1 MTTPSRMPF
10 AEAIQALSVLH
21 QQQHETLVEL
31 KNIQEQHFQVLME
44 AQREDREQI
53 RSLLSQGIRPAPTS
67 AAHPPIALQKMV
79 PEDDP
84 EVFLDLF
91 EKMAEACGWP
101 RAEWPVRVIPL
112 LSGEAQIAAQQL
124 PAQNLLEYAHLK
136 RAILQRAGRNPEE
149 QRQLFRSLV
158 LAEGGRPFAFAQQLR
173 DACRRWLVQDGRTTA
188 QLVDAVVLEQFITR
202 LPSRT
207 LEWVQCHRPDD
218 LETAIRLAEDHLVA
232 RSRVGEITS
241 LSSPPLSLSLPVPRP
256 RLRGPPTP
264 APRRRCAMA
273 DLPNVPRGAGPH
285 SGRGVEQRPL
295 AVAQTLPGFS
305 PVQSVAPAGPG
316 GIVGRSGPMHLRR
329 GHEDSAPKIC
339 SVKEASALIRVP
351 ATPIVAPG
359 RNGLYRVP
367 VSIKGGTYQALVDSG
382 CNQTSIHQSL
392 LQDPA
397 LDMSRTVRV
406 RCVHGDIIHYPLT
419 AIDIQF
425 RGKKHRVEVAV
436 NPHLKH
442 PLILGTNWPGFN
454 RLLGVLCA
462 GASWKKKSPD
472 RGRVA
477 QLGESQAVT
486 SRADSG
492 EGLGISRCKDFPLE
506 QSRDDTLK
514 HALERV
520 QVIDG
525 KILQPDR
532 PLSYP
537 YFAVINDRVYR
548 VTQDAQTKED
558 TTQLLVPKSRR
569 EMLFQAAHSN
579 PMAGHLGQAATLNRL
594 MTRFFWP
601 GIHGDVS
608 RWCAACSECQ
618 LVNPPATPK
627 AP

>member
-67 AAHPPIALQKMV
+67 AAHPPITLQKMV

-173 DACRRWLVQDGRTTA
+173 DACRRWLIQDGRTTA

-207 LEWVQCHRPDD
+207 SEWVQCHRPDD

-256 RLRGPPTP
+256 RLRRPPTP

-316 GIVGRSGPMHLRR
+316 GIVERSGPMHLRR

-367 VSIKGGTYQALVDSG
+367 TDASD
-382 CNQTSIHQSL
+382 
-392 LQDPA
+392 
-397 LDMSRTVRV
+397 
-406 RCVHGDIIHYPLT
+406 
-419 AIDIQF
+419 
-425 RGKKHRVEVAV
+425 RGLGAVLSQEVAGV
-436 NPHLKH
+436 ERPVLYISRK
-442 PLILGTNWPGFN
+442 LSKSEAKYSTIEKECLAIRWAVLTL
-454 RLLGVLCA
+454 RYYLLGREFVLCSDHAPLQWLHRMKDTNARITRWYLALQPFKFKVIHRPGVQMAVADFLSRA
-462 GASWKKKSPD
+462 GGGGLQA
-472 RGRVA
+472 GRLPGLRRAVGVCGEVSVIEHPIR
-477 QLGESQAVT
+477 GESMLGA
-486 SRADSG
+486 RRLISG
-492 EGLGISRCKDFPLE
+492 SIR
-506 QSRDDTLK
+506 
-514 HALERV
+514 
-520 QVIDG
+520 
-525 KILQPDR
+525 
-532 PLSYP
+532 
-537 YFAVINDRVYR
+537 ND
-548 VTQDAQTKED
+548 K
-558 TTQLLVPKSRR
+558 
-569 EMLFQAAHSN
+569 
-579 PMAGHLGQAATLNRL
+579 
-594 MTRFFWP
+594 
-601 GIHGDVS
+601 
-608 RWCAACSECQ
+608 
-618 LVNPPATPK
+618 
-627 AP
+627 

>member
-1 MTTPSRMPF
+1 MTTPSRTPF

-136 RAILQRAGRNPEE
+136 
-149 QRQLFRSLV
+149 
-158 LAEGGRPFAFAQQLR
+158 
-173 DACRRWLVQDGRTTA
+173 WLVQDGRTTA

-207 LEWVQCHRPDD
+207 SEWVQCHRPDD

-316 GIVGRSGPMHLRR
+316 SIVGRSGPMHLRR

-367 VSIKGGTYQALVDSG
+367 TDASD
-382 CNQTSIHQSL
+382 
-392 LQDPA
+392 
-397 LDMSRTVRV
+397 
-406 RCVHGDIIHYPLT
+406 
-419 AIDIQF
+419 
-425 RGKKHRVEVAV
+425 RGLGAVLSQEVAGV
-436 NPHLKH
+436 ERPVLYISRK
-442 PLILGTNWPGFN
+442 LSKSEAKYSTIEKECLAIRWAVLTL
-454 RLLGVLCA
+454 RYYLLGREFALCSDHA
-462 GASWKKKSPD
+462 PLQWLHRMKDTNARITRWYLALQPFKFKVIHRPGVQMA
-472 RGRVA
+472 VA
-477 QLGESQAVT
+477 DFL
-486 SRADSG
+486 SRAG
-492 EGLGISRCKDFPLE
+492 GGRAAGRTAP
-506 QSRDDTLK
+506 
-514 HALERV
+514 
-520 QVIDG
+520 
-525 KILQPDR
+525 R
-532 PLSYP
+532 P
-537 YFAVINDRVYR
+537 
-548 VTQDAQTKED
+548 ED
-558 TTQLLVPKSRR
+558 
-569 EMLFQAAHSN
+569 EN
-579 PMAGHLGQAATLNRL
+579 
-594 MTRFFWP
+594 
-601 GIHGDVS
+601 IH
-608 RWCAACSECQ
+608 
-618 LVNPPATPK
+618 
-627 AP
+627 